1 MMQSATPHW
10 ALSSGVIKAFK
21 HRHPLSLHMS
31 ALQSVFVTRLALYPT
46 CSLCRLPCLLFS
58 SSLFLTNAVG
68 ARKVL
73 GPL

>member
-1 MMQSATPHW
+1 MMQRGTPHW

-31 ALQSVFVTRLALYPT
+31 ALQSVCKKAGRVNVPSVV
-46 CSLCRLPCLLFS
+46 SLIMSFFPF
-58 SSLFLTNAVG
+58 SLFLTNAV
-68 ARKVL
+68 RPRL